1 MKEQRLSIIR
11 ECEYITKS
19 GRQMPGYLC
28 KCVCGNTKIV
38 SKSSFDSGKTR
49 SCGCIIRDFN
59 SERGRFYKS
68 SSFNEVRMY
77 GVDEKIIK
85 KIRTSYKSM
94 LSRCR
99 DPHHV
104 SYINYGGRGISV
116 CDEWMKDKESFI
128 KWALENGFEEGKSI
142 DRIDVN
148 GNYEP
153 SNCRWATRAEQARN
167 TRRNV
172 YIAYNDDIYTI
183 TDLAK
188 KLGVDVKCL
197 SPLAKKGIKL
207 RGEV

>member
-19 GRQMPGYLC
+19 GRKMPGYLC
-28 KCVCGNTKIV
+28 QCVCGNTKIV

-104 SYINYGGRGISV
+104 SYMNYGGRGISV
-116 CDEWMKDKESFI
+116 
-128 KWALENGFEEGKSI
+128 
-142 DRIDVN
+142 
-148 GNYEP
+148 
-153 SNCRWATRAEQARN
+153 
-167 TRRNV
+167 
-172 YIAYNDDIYTI
+172 
-183 TDLAK
+183 
-188 KLGVDVKCL
+188 
-197 SPLAKKGIKL
+197 
-207 RGEV
+207 